1 MNYDSLVDKFLS
13 KKILFVTSFNKKIY
27 DFTGI
32 NLIAS
37 FNTYCQDDN
46 IDILVA
52 YENFNFKNNNKNII
66 SENVM
71 TEFLTNILQEN
82 SDIIP
87 TCYGGKANV
96 INNPELYNTKKK
108 YNFQASRW
116 FRKLAALEIAYI
128 KYRDKYEYIIWIDSD
143 CLFLKDF
150 NYNDLIIPL
159 NNKILGYYYGCKRLM
174 KNHGIE
180 TGLVFF
186 QKTAYN
192 ILYDWFNLISNKEFR
207 KVERWDDGYLLKY
220 LLIDKK
226 YPNNDKFI
234 DFAEDIVRLN
244 PIDYGPY
251 TSIIKHMKGIHQNNN
266 IVYIKN

>member
-1 MNYDSLVDKFLS
+1 MDYDSLVDKFLS

-37 FNTYCQDDN
+37 FNTYCQDEN

-87 TCYGGKANV
+87 TCYGGKATI
-96 INNPELYNTKKK
+96 INNPQLYNTKKK

-116 FRKLAALEIAYI
+116 FRKLSALEIAYR

-143 CLFLKDF
+143 CLFLRDF
-150 NYNDLIIPL
+150 NYDELINPL
-159 NNKILGYYYGCKRLM
+159 NSKILGYYYGPRRLDR
-174 KNHGIE
+174 NHGIE

-186 QKTAYN
+186 HKSAYN
-192 ILYDWFNLISNKEFR
+192 IIYDWYNLLSTKEFR
-207 KVERWDDGYLLKY
+207 SVERWDDGYLLKY

-226 YPNNDKFI
+226 YENNDNFI
-234 DFAEDIVRLN
+234 DFAKDISRLN